1 MNIKSILFNFARVLS
16 KILMASNRYGL
27 ALPLLVVAAVIIT
40 RVAPHPYNFTPLGA
54 VAVFSGSRMG
64 SLLKALAFTLFTL
77 LVSDVAVMATVQRGF
92 GPLSDYLFSFTAAGV
107 YLSFAL
113 LVALGYLNS
122 LRFKLPFVALAL
134 LSSLLFYCVTNFFVW
149 LSPTSGYPPTLT
161 GLASA
166 LYAGIPFYRGEFWGS
181 FFFNQI
187 FGDLFYFSIVFG
199 LEYILVRRWQMA

>member
-1 MNIKSILFNFARVLS
+1 MVSYRYSI
-16 KILMASNRYGL
+16 
-27 ALPLLVVAAVIIT
+27 ALPLLVIAAVVIT

-64 SLLKALAFTLFTL
+64 NLLKAWAFTLATL
-77 LVSDVAVMATVQRGF
+77 LMSDAAVMATVQRGF

-107 YLSFAL
+107 YLSFTL
-113 LVALGYLNS
+113 LVALGHLNS
-122 LRFKLPFVALAL
+122 LCFRLPFVAQAL
-134 LSSLLFYCVTNFFVW
+134 LSSLLFYFITNFFVW
-149 LSPTSGYPPTLT
+149 LSPTSGYPSTLT

-187 FGDLFYFSIVFG
+187 FGDLFYFSLVFG
-199 LEYILVRRWQMA
+199 LEYLLLRRWQMA